1 MIRAMTERVAVPRFL
16 LMPDSRYMQRWDL
29 VTMVALLFT
38 AFVTPYE
45 VVVRSSW
52 NLSVCRGVPRGGFRL
67 PPQRESLTA
76 TRARAGSWHAVRG
89 ESR

>member
-45 VVVRSSW
+45 VVRSSW
-52 NLSVCRGVPRGGFRL
+52 NVCLSCRPTRSVWL
-67 PPQRESLTA
+67 PPTA

-89 ESR
+89 ESL